1 METVI
6 SQHSHWQT
14 ILRQQQLANAER
26 WLSLVRSHSDS
37 QQIVL
42 ENYDNL
48 LRALEFT
55 LRDASTCYLSFEL
68 IQALHTVVL
77 GYADW
82 ERWLN
87 YLETALYAAQQLQ
100 DESVRARLLELS
112 ADVVFQMGD
121 LERAEVLYQR
131 AGQIYKARDDLNN
144 QSRMLIKLG
153 PVLSTQ
159 GQLGEAI
166 ELCQQAYA
174 LAQQTGNRWLM
185 ATASLNLSYS
195 QYTAHNWQVGLEAAQ
210 KAYALYRAENKPEY
224 MAKALANMI
233 TGWGIL
239 NEWDQADV
247 ASAELL
253 EILTASGD
261 IHTLVVVKNTL
272 GFIAF
277 NQSNYQTAELAW
289 QEALQLS
296 LQMQAPHQSAS
307 LYNNLGKLY
316 TQMAEWDEAA
326 RMLEQAIWL
335 HQNFGDVYNWAN
347 SMDNLA
353 DLYEAQSLMKP
364 FRDTLE
370 TAVSTLSTVKPTP
383 PIQALLQ
390 TMRQRLARNEAANL
404 AVFAGV

>member
-1 METVI
+1 MEAVI
-6 SQHSHWQT
+6 SRQNHWQT

-26 WLSLVRSHSDS
+26 WLGLVRNNSGS

-55 LRDASTCYLSFEL
+55 LRDAGTFHLSFEL

-87 YLETALYAAQQLQ
+87 YLETALYAAQQFH

-121 LERAEVLYQR
+121 LERAELLYQR
-131 AGQIYKARDDLNN
+131 ASQIYKGLDDLNN

-159 GQLGEAI
+159 GQLTKAI
-166 ELCQQAYA
+166 RLCEQAYE
-174 LAQQTGNRWLM
+174 LAQATGNRWLM
-185 ATASLNLSYS
+185 ATASLNLSHIEYS
-195 QYTAHNWQVGLEAAQ
+195 AHNWQVGLEAAQ
-210 KAYALYRAENKPEY
+210 KAYQLYRGHHKPEY
-224 MAKALANMI
+224 TAKALANVVA
-233 TGWGIL
+233 GWAQL
-239 NEWDQADV
+239 EEWDQADA

-261 IHTLVVVKNTL
+261 IHTLVVLKNTL
-272 GFIAF
+272 GVIAF
-277 NQSNYQTAELAW
+277 NQSNYQAAELAW

-326 RMLEQAIWL
+326 RMLEQAIRIY
-335 HQNFGDVYNWAN
+335 QKFGDVYNWAN

-353 DLYEAQSLMKP
+353 DLYEAQGLMQP
-364 FRDTLE
+364 YRDTLK
-370 TAVSTLSTVKPTP
+370 TAVATLSTIEPTTRV
-383 PIQALLQ
+383 QTLLQ
-390 TMRQRLARNEAANL
+390 AMRQRLA
-404 AVFAGV
+404 